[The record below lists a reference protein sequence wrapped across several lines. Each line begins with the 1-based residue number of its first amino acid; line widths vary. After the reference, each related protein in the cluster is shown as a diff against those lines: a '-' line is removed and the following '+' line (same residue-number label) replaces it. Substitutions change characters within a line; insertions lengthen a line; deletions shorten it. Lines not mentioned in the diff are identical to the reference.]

1 MSEENPRPWEQEPE
15 PSYPRQQLLPH
26 EVKPGRSRRP
36 LAIGRVL
43 ALVLVVGGGVAYFL
57 TRDDGEAT
65 RQAYCRALRDL
76 TRGGDL
82 MAAVEGADSTTLDQL
97 NTVERLAPGAVSDD
111 WSTLMSI
118 ADAAKGGS
126 PDMAQALT
134 AFNALKVIATDAKQN
149 CGLDLGL
156 PLI

>member
-1 MSEENPRPWEQEPE
+1 MSDENPRPWEQEPE
-15 PSYPRQQLLPH
+15 PSYPRQQLLPQ

-36 LAIGRVL
+36 LAIGLAV
-43 ALVLVVGGGVAYFL
+43 ALVLVAGGGIAYYL
-57 TRDDGEAT
+57 MRDDGEDT
-65 RQAYCRALRDL
+65 RPAYCSALRDL
-76 TRGGDL
+76 THGGDL
-82 MAAVEGADSTTLDQL
+82 MAAVEGADSKTLTQL
-97 NTVERLAPGAVSDD
+97 DTVERLAPGAVSGD

-118 ADAAKGGS
+118 ARDAQGGS

-149 CGLDLGL
+149 CELDLGL